1 MTEAQLKKLT
11 GLLGLCVRARQATFG
26 MDGCLKAVR
35 GGQCAALLLDGGASA
50 GTADKYAQACATH
63 QVLLVSLPEGLLGA
77 ATGKPGVAMAI
88 AQGGLAK
95 QLLLILEPTG
105 QEECHTNTENQC
117 GGASV
122 E

>member
-1 MTEAQLKKLT
+1 MTETQLKKLS
-11 GLLGLCVRARQATFG
+11 GMLGMCVRARQATFG

-35 GGQCAALLLDGGASA
+35 TGKCALLLVDEGASP
-50 GTADKYAQACATH
+50 GTADKYTQACSTH
-63 QVLLVSLPEGLLGA
+63 QVRQATLPEGMLQA
-77 ATGKPGVAMAI
+77 ATGRPGVAMAI
-88 AQGGLAK
+88 APGGLAK

-105 QEECHTNTENQC
+105 QEESHYNTENQC

>member
-11 GLLGLCVRARQATFG
+11 GMLGLCVRARQATFG

-35 GGQCAALLLDGGASA
+35 TGKCEVLLLDGGASA
-50 GTADKYAQACATH
+50 GTTDKYTQACATH
-63 QVLLVSLPEGLLGA
+63 GVPLVMLPAGMLGA

-88 AQGGLAK
+88 PQGSLAK
-95 QLLLILEPTG
+95 QLRLILEPTG
-105 QEECHTNTENQC
+105 QEEAHTNTENQC